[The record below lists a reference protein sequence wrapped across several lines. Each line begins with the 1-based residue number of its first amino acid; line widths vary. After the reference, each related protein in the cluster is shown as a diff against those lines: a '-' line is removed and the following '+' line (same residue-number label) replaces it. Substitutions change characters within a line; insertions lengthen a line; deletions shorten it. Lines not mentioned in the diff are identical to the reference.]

1 MKANTILFSIILFY
15 ISVISQT
22 SCTDSL
28 QKEIFSIELE
38 RYLKPIKVTIGTVS
52 LNSIDVSWEA
62 SAPLFEI
69 EYSINEDFSGNNT
82 LDTIAENKYLIT
94 NLDENTRYFIR
105 IRGISD
111 KQTPKPSL
119 YSNTVNTWTLLEVP
133 IENIN
138 AIAEMEYTL
147 NPYNV
152 TTIVTVTW
160 GKEGVE
166 PEQISSITFVNHDNA
181 PIIYQVTAE
190 EANNQRKV
198 INTGL
203 TSDTEYMVRLYR
215 YTKER
220 GSCAVTTKKGPIPT
234 VTGTTKLNYTTNPI
248 TATAIIEWELYMTPS
263 FTHISFT
270 KSGENNPAMTVPIS
284 PAELTAKKKT
294 VSDLDAGTTY
304 IVKLLNNEDVVAQAE
319 IITPN
324 APSGTMTVC
333 RPEDGDL
340 REIVISPDRKDTVFL
355 IPGTYTFTS
364 TLSTAIISKN
374 IVLIGE
380 DVKSTIVNMQKNIV
394 PQGNFDR
401 MVFKNITFN
410 CDTYFMQAAVSESS
424 KQFNINSL
432 IIENCIFNLGFHTS
446 TNSTILSLQGRV
458 AGFKAK
464 ISQCSFNNVT
474 TYSYSSNPQFTYIQ
488 VSGSDPY
495 IELGEIKI
503 KNCTSTNTGRG
514 IVTLGQIGE
523 PVKLNIENCTFY
535 KLNQSNNTVI
545 YASKTTNATI
555 NIKNSVFHFGSTG
568 FKFIDYTTSS
578 VINIENSYFFK
589 GQTPLFN
596 NSEVSGNMGM
606 SEYPGTSSD
615 LFVSPD
621 VNPVN
626 TGTSF
631 KIKDASMTNKNI
643 GDLRWK

>member
-1 MKANTILFSIILFY
+1 MKANTILFSILLFF
-15 ISVISQT
+15 IGVFSQT

-38 RYLKPIKVTIGTVS
+38 RYLKPIKVTIGTVT

-69 EYSINEDFSGNNT
+69 EYSLNEDFSSNST
-82 LDTIAENKYLIT
+82 LDTVAVNQYQII
-94 NLDENTRYFIR
+94 NLDENTRYYIR
-105 IRGISD
+105 IRGISE

-119 YSNTVNTWTLLEVP
+119 YSNTVNTSTLLEAP

-138 AIAEMEYTL
+138 AIPEMEYTL
-147 NPYNV
+147 NPYTV

-160 GKEGVE
+160 GKDGVE
-166 PEQISSITFVNHDNA
+166 PEQITSIAFVNYDNA
-181 PIIYQVTAE
+181 PIIYPVTAD

-203 TSDTEYMVRLYR
+203 TPDTEYMVRLFR
-215 YTKER
+215 DTKER
-220 GSCAVTTKKGPIPT
+220 GSCAVTTKKGPIPS
-234 VTGTTKLNYTTNPI
+234 VTGTSKLNYTTNPI
-248 TATAIIEWELYMTPS
+248 SATASLEWELYMTPS

-270 KSGENNPAMTVPIS
+270 KSGESNPALTVSVAPS
-284 PAELTAKKKT
+284 ELTAKKKT
-294 VSDLDAGTTY
+294 VNDLDAGTTY
-304 IVKLLNNEDVVAQAE
+304 IVKLLNNQDVIALAE
-319 IITPN
+319 ITTPD
-324 APSGTMTVC
+324 APSANMTIF

-340 REIVISPDRKDTVFL
+340 RDIVINPERKDTLFL

-364 TLSTAIISKN
+364 SLSTGTISKN
-374 IVLIGE
+374 LVLMGE
-380 DVKSTIVNMQKNIV
+380 DPNTTIVNMQKNFV
-394 PQGNFDR
+394 PQGDFDR
-401 MVFKNITFN
+401 MAFKNITFN
-410 CDTYFMQAAVSESS
+410 CDTYFMQTAVNESS
-424 KQFNINSL
+424 KQFNINNF
-432 IIENCIFNLGFHTS
+432 IAENCIFNLGSHTS

-464 ISQCSFNNVT
+464 ISLCSFNNVT

-495 IELGEIKI
+495 IEFGEIKI

-514 IVTLGQIGE
+514 IVTLGQVGE
-523 PVKLNIENCTFY
+523 PVKVNIENCTFY

-555 NIKNSVFHFGSTG
+555 GIKNSIFHFGGTG
-568 FKFIDYTTSS
+568 LKFIDHTAGST
-578 VINIENSYFFK
+578 INIENSYFFK

-596 NSEVSGNMGM
+596 NSEVAGNMGM
-606 SEYPGTSSD
+606 SEYSGTASD
-615 LFVSPD
+615 LFVNPD
-621 VNPVN
+621 VNPTN
-626 TGTSF
+626 ATTSF
-631 KIKDASMTNKNI
+631 KIKDAGMTNKNI